1 MEKLLKTLPVVI
13 VVCVALTSVFAL
25 TIPTYD
31 STQTIGTSSV
41 VMDISSSTDEIF
53 GAMRKIS
60 TVAIIITV
68 ILVVANWK
76 IYSKAGEAGWA
87 CLIPIYANVVQ
98 FKIVGLNPWLLL
110 LYLVP
115 IVNLVAAV
123 VFVIVVPFRL
133 AKSFGKDLGW
143 GFGLWLLP
151 FIFNLMLAF
160 GSSEY
165 VGPNGEV
172 KF

>member
-1 MEKLLKTLPVVI
+1 MDSTMYLDSAMGSVESTLFGVVAGAMATYSVVVVALVVI
-13 VVCVALTSVFAL
+13 S
-25 TIPTYD
+25 
-31 STQTIGTSSV
+31 
-41 VMDISSSTDEIF
+41 
-53 GAMRKIS
+53 
-60 TVAIIITV
+60 II
-68 ILVVANWK
+68 ANWK
-76 IYSKAGEAGWA
+76 IYSKAGEPGWA
-87 CLIPIYANVVQ
+87 CLVPIYANVVQ

-110 LYLVP
+110 LYLIP
-115 IVNLVAAV
+115 FVNFVVIAV
-123 VFVIVVPFRL
+123 FAIVVPFRL

-151 FIFNLMLAF
+151 FIFNLILAF

>member
-1 MEKLLKTLPVVI
+1 M
-13 VVCVALTSVFAL
+13 
-25 TIPTYD
+25 D
-31 STQTIGTSSV
+31 STMYLDSAMGSAESTLFGV
-41 VMDISSSTDEIF
+41 VA
-53 GAMRKIS
+53 GAMATYSVLIIALAVIS
-60 TVAIIITV
+60 II
-68 ILVVANWK
+68 ANWK
-76 IYSKAGEAGWA
+76 INTKAGEPGWA
-87 CLIPIYANVVQ
+87 CLVPIYANVVQ

-110 LYLVP
+110 LYLIP
-115 IVNLVAAV
+115 FVNFVVIAV
-123 VFVIVVPFRL
+123 FAIVVPFRL

-151 FIFNLMLAF
+151 FIFNLILAF